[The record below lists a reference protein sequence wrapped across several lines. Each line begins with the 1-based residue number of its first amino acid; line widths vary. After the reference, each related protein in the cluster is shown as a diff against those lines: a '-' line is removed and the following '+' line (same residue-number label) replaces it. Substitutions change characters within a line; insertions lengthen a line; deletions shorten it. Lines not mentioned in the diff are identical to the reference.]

1 MIQLST
7 EALATVLPLL
17 GNHLLADSPVV
28 HSYAAMAI
36 SKILIQKMENHEPT
50 LVSEY
55 LNIVKRSLP

>member
-36 SKILIQKMENHEPT
+36 SKILIQKKENHEPT
-50 LVSEY
+50 LVQCMS
-55 LNIVKRSLP
+55 